1 MEKDFIYLCGPT
13 VYNKVHIGNM
23 RPIVT
28 FDLILR
34 GLKYLNNNIEFIHNI
49 TDIDD
54 KIINQAQKE
63 NILEELIANKYTDF
77 YFQML
82 KEYNVTTVDFF
93 PRVSEKINQIQDFIQ
108 KLIDLDYVYE
118 SNNSYYFRTHKISTY
133 GEISN
138 NLLDYLKN
146 KKDLDDKK
154 ENPYD
159 FVVWKN
165 KTKGKVWDTTLG
177 LGRPGWHTECA
188 AFIYEKTK
196 GKSLLIHGGGI
207 DLKFPHHENEN
218 AQFKALTN
226 KSICSNWIHVG
237 IINYKNQKMSKS
249 LGNIVYA
256 DDFLNKYKDKTN
268 CSDLFRLMI
277 LSSSINSTIEL
288 NDQMID
294 SLIKKNNQIN
304 KIVNFVLLN
313 DLVDSSSN
321 FIDQEII
328 INLSQGKFST
338 IYKKLNQV
346 IKDFNSSKNQ
356 NIALELF
363 WLISF
368 LGFTCV
374 ENKITKED
382 INIYKTWQ
390 IELKNKNFEKA
401 DYLRKQLLDKG
412 LI

>member
-1 MEKDFIYLCGPT
+1 
-13 VYNKVHIGNM
+13 
-23 RPIVT
+23 
-28 FDLILR
+28 
-34 GLKYLNNNIEFIHNI
+34 
-49 TDIDD
+49 
-54 KIINQAQKE
+54 
-63 NILEELIANKYTDF
+63 
-77 YFQML
+77 
-82 KEYNVTTVDFF
+82 
-93 PRVSEKINQIQDFIQ
+93 
-108 KLIDLDYVYE
+108 
-118 SNNSYYFRTHKISTY
+118 
-133 GEISN
+133 
-138 NLLDYLKN
+138 
-146 KKDLDDKK
+146 
-154 ENPYD
+154 
-159 FVVWKN
+159 
-165 KTKGKVWDTTLG
+165 
-177 LGRPGWHTECA
+177 
-188 AFIYEKTK
+188 
-196 GKSLLIHGGGI
+196 
-207 DLKFPHHENEN
+207 
-218 AQFKALTN
+218 
-226 KSICSNWIHVG
+226 
-237 IINYKNQKMSKS
+237 MSKS

-256 DDFLNKYKDKTN
+256 DDFLNKYKNNTN
-268 CSDLFRLMI
+268 SSDLFRLMI

-382 INIYKTWQ
+382 INIYQTWQ